1 MTHNTEWNI
10 SDMKIKVWL
19 CTEVQMY
26 FDTFISM
33 LLVILSTI
41 ASMNLT
47 TARDIGADRV
57 KEILTAYWISPTN
70 LYVLKGLFS
79 KVSKIKSDE
88 IIKKT

>member
-1 MTHNTEWNI
+1 
-10 SDMKIKVWL
+10 
-19 CTEVQMY
+19 MY

-33 LLVILSTI
+33 LLVILST
-41 ASMNLT
+41 MNLT

-57 KEILTAYWISPTN
+57 KEILTAYWISSTN

-79 KVSKIKSDE
+79 KVSKIKSEE